1 MTHQQS
7 NTVGG
12 ADMKDSEGFN
22 IMERKHDNFSIHYC
36 GLFIYPQ
43 YHYLGSTSNGIIS
56 CQWCGRVALEIECTY
71 CRGQCV
77 QW

>member
-1 MTHQQS
+1 MTNQQS

-36 GLFIYPQ
+36 GLFIYPSIIILDPHQ
-43 YHYLGSTSNGIIS
+43 MVLYPVNG
-56 CQWCGRVALEIECTY
+56 VD
-71 CRGQCV
+71 V
-77 QW
+77 